1 MALSAGVLLG
11 LIAMLVQYVGLFM
24 TGIHTG
30 LFISLASLATA
41 EQFSHPPTLLTTAG
55 TMLGSGLFFAVL
67 NLQWPKGKYST
78 FSIVPTVV
86 VVVKGLTNGSVK
98 RQNLSVCV
106 IVYWLNIY
114 AN

>member
-55 TMLGSGLFFAVL
+55 TMLGCGLFFAVL
-67 NLQWPKGKYST
+67 NLQWPKG
-78 FSIVPTVV
+78 IQ
-86 VVVKGLTNGSVK
+86 LC
-98 RQNLSVCV
+98 L
-106 IVYWLNIY
+106 LML
-114 AN
+114 

>member
-55 TMLGSGLFFAVL
+55 TMLGSALLFAVL
-67 NLQWPKGKYST
+67 NLQWPKGR
-78 FSIVPTVV
+78 PRQP
-86 VVVKGLTNGSVK
+86 VVVK
-98 RQNLSVCV
+98 RLSYNYVERSLA
-106 IVYWLNIY
+106 WWND
-114 AN
+114 